1 MEPNDSDLGDMRAD
15 YDFSDEAGVEIGKYS
30 GAYNSRLRIVKLDDD
45 IAERFPDAES
55 VNAALREYLAGHE
68 PARG

>member
-1 MEPNDSDLGDMRAD
+1 MEPNDPDPGNLRDE
-15 YDFSDEAGVEIGKYS
+15 YDFSDEAGVEIGKYA
-30 GAYNSRLRIVKLDDD
+30 GAYNARLRIVKLDDD

-68 PARG
+68 PVGG